1 MWATGVPFP
10 LTPALSPRERENGRQ
25 RVHKPSAPGM
35 VERRSACLPLP
46 GGEGRGEGEQAVVKA
61 EASET
66 IHIHRQERL
75 CSIRTNVFFVVLV
88 SIPITPIT
96 PTTTAELVEVV
107 RSQPRVLAIGAR
119 TKPRLSQVP
128 GDVCLISTG
137 ALRGIVEYEPE
148 EFTFTALAGTS
159 VREISQVLAEK
170 GQYMPFDPML
180 MDAGATLGGTVAAG
194 LSGPGRSRFGGVR
207 DFILGVRFVDGDGR
221 LLRMGGKVVK
231 NCAGFDLPKFF
242 VGSLGRY
249 GVLAE
254 ITFKVFPTPA
264 SRLTLKLTTSGAEA
278 AVKVLMEAANSRW
291 EVDALDIL
299 PDGKTVCLRLA
310 GPATALETLS
320 CEVLARWPGQV
331 LSTAEA
337 DAAWT
342 ELREFRWAHPGGV
355 LVKAAI
361 TPAVVPALDT
371 VLRSLDGTRVH
382 VSAGGNVAFVSLP
395 SSVPATVLQER
406 LRALSL
412 PAVCLSGNAPLW
424 CGTRTDSAICAA
436 VKQALDPQN
445 RFPGLDN

>member
-1 MWATGVPFP
+1 
-10 LTPALSPRERENGRQ
+10 
-25 RVHKPSAPGM
+25 
-35 VERRSACLPLP
+35 
-46 GGEGRGEGEQAVVKA
+46 EGRGEGEQAVVKA
-61 EASET
+61 EASKT

-88 SIPITPIT
+88 SIPITPTT
-96 PTTTAELVEVV
+96 PAELVEAV
-107 RSQPRVLAIGAR
+107 RSRPRVLAIGAR

-128 GDVCLISTG
+128 DDVCLISTG
-137 ALRGIVEYEPE
+137 ALHGIVEYEPE

-159 VREISQVLAEK
+159 LREINQALTEK
-170 GQYMPFDPML
+170 GQYLPFDPML
-180 MDAGATLGGTVAAG
+180 VEAGATLGGTVAAG
-194 LSGPGRSRFGGVR
+194 LSGPGRFRFGGVR
-207 DFILGVRFVDGDGR
+207 DFILGVRFVDGPGR

-254 ITFKVFPTPA
+254 VTFKVFPVPA
-264 SRLTLKLTTSGAEA
+264 SRLTLRLTTSDAEA
-278 AVKVLMEAANSRW
+278 AAKVLTEAANSRW
-291 EVDALDIL
+291 ELDALDLL
-299 PDGKTVCLRLA
+299 PDSKTVCLRLA
-310 GPATALETLS
+310 GPAPALEALS

-331 LSTAEA
+331 LSVAEA

-342 ELREFRWAHPGGV
+342 ELREFRWAHSGCV
-355 LVKAAI
+355 LVKVAI
-361 TPAVVPALDT
+361 TPAVVPALYA
-371 VLRSLDGTRVH
+371 VARSLEGTRIH

-395 SSVPATVLQER
+395 SSVPAAALQER

-424 CGTRTDSAICAA
+424 CGTHTDSAISTA

-445 RFPGLDN
+445 RFPGLDD